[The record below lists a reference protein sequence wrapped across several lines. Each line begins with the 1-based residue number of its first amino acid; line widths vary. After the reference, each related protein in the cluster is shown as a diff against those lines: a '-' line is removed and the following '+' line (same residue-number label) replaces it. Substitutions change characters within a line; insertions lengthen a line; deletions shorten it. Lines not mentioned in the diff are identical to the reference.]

1 MDVKKANEDKDT
13 RLEALRAEIDE
24 CDKHIIKH
32 LVRRFELARKVG
44 IHKAIHNLPVLD
56 ETREARILADR
67 NRQASEIG
75 DYPVEEIFRL
85 IIEESRQVQIKV
97 RDEPG
102 MSRPCC

>member
-13 RLEALRAEIDE
+13 KLEALRVEIDE

-44 IHKAIHNLPVLD
+44 IYKAIHSLPVLD
-56 ETREARILADR
+56 ETRETQILADR

-97 RDEPG
+97 RDELG
-102 MSRPCC
+102 MSGPCC